1 MGPGFRRSPR
11 STSSDRST
19 CSRRSS
25 SSRQAWSHPSRLKSQ
40 TFGVITIKRAKGA
53 GLMCH
58 LYVEAGASWYL
69 TWLLPSLC
77 RWVRRVY
84 CTALQAVSQ
93 AARDRYFVWQMRL
106 LFLIAFAP
114 CLRAQP
120 AGASVEPSTPSR
132 HPMKPFVV
140 YERGVATVY
149 RQVDTSP
156 LPCNLVYIKVIKCA
170 SSTTGECAAGRGLCS
185 TCPVPWHRCPRAEF
199 RVYSSLHTAN
209 RPG

>member
-1 MGPGFRRSPR
+1 
-11 STSSDRST
+11 
-19 CSRRSS
+19 
-25 SSRQAWSHPSRLKSQ
+25 
-40 TFGVITIKRAKGA
+40 
-53 GLMCH
+53 MCH
-58 LYVEAGASWYL
+58 LYVACIWSLPGYYLRGVPRYRRFLKSSTRHGWYF
-69 TWLLPSLC
+69 
-77 RWVRRVY
+77 
-84 CTALQAVSQ
+84 VSQ
-93 AARDRYFVWQMRL
+93 MRMI
-106 LFLIAFAP
+106 FLIAFAP

-149 RQVDTSP
+149 RQVDTTV

-170 SSTTGECAAGRGLCS
+170 SSTTGECAAGTGLCS
-185 TCPVPWHRCPRAEF
+185 TCPVPWHRCPPAEF